1 MKWKKIRPTRLR
13 IDLRERIGRR
23 ERRGPDTARFRLEE
37 SFGPAC
43 IQKFCEGADFFA

>member
-1 MKWKKIRPTRLR
+1 LKWKKIQPTRLM

-43 IQKFCEGADFFA
+43 IQKFCEGAEFFA